1 MASKII
7 AGSATNA
14 GIQVQGDSNGT
25 LELVTGSGAGTTAL
39 TLDASQNATIAG
51 TLTSGAITSSGVI
64 TSSTGALYPLVSGTA
79 VTASGASVDFT
90 GIPSTAKRITV
101 QINGLSYAASG
112 TGVIQIGAGSLSTSG
127 YTGNITGWSTGATT
141 LASVTTGFGS
151 LVSSAAST
159 SVYGVYVMTLV
170 GANAWICTG
179 QSNRIGDSVTNM
191 YNGSITLG
199 GTLDRLS
206 LVATTST
213 FDAGS
218 INIMWE

>member
-1 MASKII
+1 MSSTIT
-7 AGSATNA
+7 AGNATNGLA
-14 GIQVQGDSNGT
+14 ISADNTGA
-25 LELVTGSGAGTTAL
+25 LELKTGTGAGTTAL
-39 TLDASQNATIAG
+39 TLSTAQAATFAG
-51 TLTSGAITSSGVI
+51 TVTAA
-64 TSSTGALYPLVSGTA
+64 TGTLYPIVSGTS
-79 VTASGASVDFT
+79 VTALGASVDFT
-90 GIPSTAKRITV
+90 GIPSWVKRITV
-101 QINGLSYAASG
+101 QINGLSYAAVG
-112 TGVIQIGAGSLSTSG
+112 AGVIQIGAGSLSTSG

-159 SVYGVYVMTLV
+159 SVYGVYVMTLI
-170 GANAWICTG
+170 GSNAWVCTG

-213 FDAGS
+213 FDAGTV
-218 INIMWE
+218 NILYE